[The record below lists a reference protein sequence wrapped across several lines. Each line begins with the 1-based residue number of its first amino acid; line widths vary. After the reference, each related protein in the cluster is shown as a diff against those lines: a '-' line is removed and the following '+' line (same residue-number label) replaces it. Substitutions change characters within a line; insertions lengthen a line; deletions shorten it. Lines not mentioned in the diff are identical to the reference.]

1 MKLQKVV
8 VSTTAVPSPLTLVM
22 LTLGA
27 AATCSS
33 PCFYLSLFFF
43 VRKEN
48 IKAAGS
54 RALGQQLCLTY
65 RTKRIGWNQLFSAA
79 GHYHRTSFYP
89 NVVICQSPQCLPQL
103 LRVYLAVL
111 GSASS
116 LVGAVVNEIKGLGLS
131 LLPLGATL
139 ELLFFLA
146 LLELH
151 CSCATAV
158 GAWSRASSV
167 LTWTHWLDFQP
178 SPQTSCWQTFPGD
191 QMA

>member
-8 VSTTAVPSPLTLVM
+8 VSTIAVPSPLTLVV
-22 LTLGA
+22 LALGA

-33 PCFYLSLFFF
+33 LCFFLSFLLGEKKTARQLGAELL
-43 VRKEN
+43 VSNCAWPTEQKE
-48 IKAAGS
+48 
-54 RALGQQLCLTY
+54 LGETSCFLQLAT
-65 RTKRIGWNQLFSAA
+65 TKNRPP
-79 GHYHRTSFYP
+79 FYP